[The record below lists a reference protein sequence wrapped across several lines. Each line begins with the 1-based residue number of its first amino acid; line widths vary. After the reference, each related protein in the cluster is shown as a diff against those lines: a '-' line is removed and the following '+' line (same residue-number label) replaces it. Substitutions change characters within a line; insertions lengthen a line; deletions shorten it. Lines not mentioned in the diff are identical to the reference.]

1 MAQNV
6 TQNQTVEISQVGK
19 IVTLNCQYEISRN
32 VHDYWIFWYQQLP
45 SGEMTYLIH
54 QYSED
59 RNERDGRYSV
69 NFQKARKS
77 ISLTI
82 SFLKLEHSAKYFC
95 ALWLH
100 TVFEV
105 IGKAVQKPQ
114 RLIRVSPLLQL
125 KCTRRRRPQTRN
137 DSPVVASSVIWIR
150 GINFK

>member
-6 TQNQTVEISQVGK
+6 TQNQTVKISQVGK

-82 SFLKLEHSAKYFC
+82 AFLKLEHSAKYFC
-95 ALWLH
+95 ALWVH
-100 TVFEV
+100 TVFEL
-105 IGKAVQKPQ
+105 IGKAEQKPQ
-114 RLIRVSPLLQL
+114 SLI
-125 KCTRRRRPQTRN
+125 
-137 DSPVVASSVIWIR
+137 
-150 GINFK
+150 